1 MSKSAISLAFIT
13 LMKQLNNELLKMYPE
28 DINFKIS
35 KTTITM
41 FETTNTTRQLIN
53 STGQYIM
60 LYNDYIIEK
69 NEDFFLNKDIS
80 THEEDNILIM
90 NKLKEYWITFNDTEK
105 EHVWQY
111 LENMLK
117 LYTKLIQLK

>member
-1 MSKSAISLAFIT
+1 
-13 LMKQLNNELLKMYPE
+13 MKQLNNELLKMYPE

>member
-13 LMKQLNNELLKMYPE
+13 LIKQLNDELLKMYPE
-28 DINFKIS
+28 DIHFKMS

-41 FETTNTTRQLIN
+41 FETTNTTRQIIN
-53 STGQYIM
+53 SLGKY
-60 LYNDYIIEK
+60 LVAYNDFILTQNEK
-69 NEDFFLNKDIS
+69 FFLNKDLS
-80 THEEDNILIM
+80 VHEEDNVLIM
-90 NKLKEYWITFNDTEK
+90 NKLKEYWITFTNNEK
-105 EHVWQY
+105 EHVWHY